1 MPEMTVR
8 AFTPIS
14 LPGLCALGLWLLLTF
29 GCRAQYDAPTGYYDS
44 ALGKTSTALKTSLH
58 SIVATHTVLPYT
70 STQPDVWDALKALD
84 EDPADTTS
92 VILIYSGLDALKAN
106 QYTGSNGTTG
116 TWDREHLW
124 PQSFGLV
131 VYGDNA
137 PPKTDIFNL
146 RPIDPTINSTRNN
159 RYYDFSTAPV
169 STKTLAPGSD
179 YDSDSWCPRAEDRGQ
194 IARSIFYMTVVYDG
208 TYTNAPTLTLSD
220 TPNASTY
227 TFGKLSTLLLWN
239 RQYPVNTSER
249 KRNQAVYDNW
259 QHNRNPFIDNHYY
272 ADMIFLGATAE
283 QSWKNAAFTTSELAD
298 STVSGDSADPDG
310 DGISNLVEY
319 AENLSPKTANSLSS
333 LETVQTS
340 GSSLLLTHRKNR
352 WATDLT
358 FSYQVS
364 TDLQTWTTVTP
375 STTSTS
381 HLDIDTDQVTASV
394 PMSGP
399 REFIRLVITQNAMT
413 TSAASSSK
421 STKLRR
427 NSGLKR

>member
-1 MPEMTVR
+1 MTVR

-14 LPGLCALGLWLLLTF
+14 TSGLGALGLWLLSLL
-29 GCRAQYDAPTGYYDS
+29 CCQAQYDAPTGYYDG
-44 ALGKTSTALKTSLH
+44 AVGKTSTALKTALH

-84 EDPADTTS
+84 EDPADTSS

-106 QYTGSNGTTG
+106 QYTGSNGTSG

-146 RPIDPTINSTRNN
+146 RPIDPTINSARSN

-179 YDSDSWCPRAEDRGQ
+179 YDSDSWCPRLADRGQ
-194 IARSIFYMTVVYDG
+194 IARSIFYMTVVYNG
-208 TYTNAPTLTLSD
+208 SYTNAPTLTLSD

-227 TFGKLSTLLLWN
+227 TFGKLTTLLLWN
-239 RQYPVNTSER
+239 RQYPVTDSER

-259 QHNRNPFIDNHYY
+259 QHNRNPFIDNRYY
-272 ADMIFLGATAE
+272 ADMMLLGVTAQ
-283 QSWKNAAFTTSELAD
+283 QSWKNVAFTTTELSD
-298 STVSGDSADPDG
+298 NTISGDTADPDG

-319 AENLSPKTANSLSS
+319 AENLNPKTANSLSDQ
-333 LETVQTS
+333 ETIQTS
-340 GSSLLLTHRKNR
+340 GSALNLTHRKNR
-352 WATDLT
+352 WATDLS
-358 FSYQVS
+358 FSYQIS
-364 TDLQTWTTVTP
+364 TDLQSWTTVTP
-375 STTSTS
+375 STTSTT
-381 HLDIDTDQVTASV
+381 HLDIDTDQVTVSV
-394 PMSGP
+394 PMSGT
-399 REFIRLVITQNAMT
+399 REFIRVVITQTAMT
-413 TSAASSSK
+413 TSATSAPK
-421 STKLRR
+421 ATKQRQST
-427 NSGLKR
+427 SLKK